1 MPAAAKKVNAYQVF
15 LDSLTNP
22 HTRKNYL
29 LHFREFQKAM
39 KASESCNELLEM
51 DGSELENHIVQYI
64 KELVKR
70 GAATGSIRLKVASIQ
85 KFFVENRQESKA
97 NWRWLKARIPKGNG
111 RVKDRNYTKDELV
124 KLWNQSDVRKKAII
138 SLLMAGIRKGAFP
151 SLRVG
156 NLTKI
161 SEYLDREGKQHKI
174 ETYHLYRSQVYE
186 GDPEEYITF
195 TTPSGAKAIDQDL
208 EARRV
213 AGEEITPNSPLIRD
227 AFNAL
232 NADKPK
238 PVTCT
243 CLDMLFGR
251 FMRAAGIRPKEK
263 KGSYNRQDRHP
274 TMLFH
279 SFRKYYNH
287 QLLNSGVNLVA
298 KEIMMGH
305 QAPGLEK
312 SYLCPLESELLTE
325 FVKAI
330 PALTLSEEVELKQQ
344 VTKLQAG
351 NADIEMLRVSFYQQQ
366 KLIMHLN
373 QKIEA
378 MDAASRRAGE
388 NREIVDEKLSS

>member
-1 MPAAAKKVNAYQVF
+1 
-15 LDSLTNP
+15 
-22 HTRKNYL
+22 
-29 LHFREFQKAM
+29 
-39 KASESCNELLEM
+39 
-51 DGSELENHIVQYI
+51 
-64 KELVKR
+64 
-70 GAATGSIRLKVASIQ
+70 
-85 KFFVENRQESKA
+85 
-97 NWRWLKARIPKGNG
+97 
-111 RVKDRNYTKDELV
+111 
-124 KLWNQSDVRKKAII
+124 
-138 SLLMAGIRKGAFP
+138 
-151 SLRVG
+151 
-156 NLTKI
+156 
-161 SEYLDREGKQHKI
+161 
-174 ETYHLYRSQVYE
+174 
-186 GDPEEYITF
+186 
-195 TTPSGAKAIDQDL
+195 
-208 EARRV
+208 
-213 AGEEITPNSPLIRD
+213 
-227 AFNAL
+227 
-232 NADKPK
+232 
-238 PVTCT
+238 
-243 CLDMLFGR
+243 MLFGR

-279 SFRKYYNH
+279 GFTKYYNH

-378 MDAASRRAGE
+378 MVAASRRAGE